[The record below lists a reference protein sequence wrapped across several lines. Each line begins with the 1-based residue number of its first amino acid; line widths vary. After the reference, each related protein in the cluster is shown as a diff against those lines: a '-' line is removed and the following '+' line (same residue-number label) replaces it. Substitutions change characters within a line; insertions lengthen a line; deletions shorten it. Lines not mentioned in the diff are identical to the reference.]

1 MSGPSYD
8 PSDFAP
14 PGDYVDGMPPDIKG
28 YPKKVIIKCPEV
40 ECGEVQPA
48 EIHFFEGDPFET
60 YLHTCSA
67 CGYEIGEDEWNE
79 IAPDHQEKPR

>member
-14 PGDYVDGMPPDIKG
+14 PGGYTPDPPDDRPG
-28 YPKKVIIKCPEV
+28 YPKKVVIKCP

-48 EIHFFEGDPFET
+48 EVHFFVGDPLDT
-60 YLHTCSA
+60 YLHTCSG
-67 CGYEIGEDEWNE
+67 CGYEIGEDEWE
-79 IAPDHQEKPR
+79 EVG